1 MITVVRQKLQRNSS
15 SKHTLVS
22 SLFPCILYPSCAS
35 VVVHITCLY
44 GDRTVLM
51 QSSRQ
56 EQRAPQAGTSRS
68 SDSSQPAN
76 LSRTQADAARSSDR
90 QQSSAASPNS
100 ATSSHT
106 DQDTSGS
113 EASEQKEQQHQF
125 FQEQQGQRAP
135 APTSASYSY
144 GPAEQ
149 AEAKRQAN
157 KEAALTWL
165 DKAKAAASNKDW
177 TAAVSHPCKLC
188 SQACVQSKRR

>member
-1 MITVVRQKLQRNSS
+1 MRQKHQRNSS
-15 SKHTLVS
+15 NNHIIGN
-22 SLFPCILYPSCAS
+22 SLFPCILCPFCAS
-35 VVVHITCLY
+35 VVVHISCLY

-56 EQRAPQAGTSRS
+56 EQRAPQAGTFRPPNSSRPS
-68 SDSSQPAN
+68 H
-76 LSRTQADAARSSDR
+76 LSRAQADAARSSDR
-90 QQSSAASPNS
+90 QQSAAAWPNS
-100 ATSSHT
+100 TTSSRA

-113 EASEQKEQQHQF
+113 ETSEQKEPQHQF

-135 APTSASYSY
+135 APTSASY

-177 TAAVSHPCKLC
+177 LAAVSACRLC
-188 SQACVQSKRR
+188 SQACIKSKRV